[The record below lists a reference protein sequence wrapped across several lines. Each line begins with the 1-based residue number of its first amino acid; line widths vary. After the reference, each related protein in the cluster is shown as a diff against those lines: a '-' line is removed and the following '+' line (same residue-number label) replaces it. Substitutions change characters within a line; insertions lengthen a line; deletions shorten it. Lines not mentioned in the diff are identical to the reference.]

1 MSQNLPERTLQLL
14 SSLLVNQNAHFKE
27 LEWILILQYN
37 NSLRAPWKSR
47 AKIEPKLKRGSKESW
62 IKPNRHNCKLL
73 IVTPLIIKTK
83 KLLNPD
89 WLRKECSSSVTRVQT
104 CNTSVKLV
112 TQVQI
117 TNGFWLAETHKR
129 NHQEPIRF

>member
-62 IKPNRHNCKLL
+62 IKPNRHNCNIDRYTTNNKD
-73 IVTPLIIKTK
+73 K
-83 KLLNPD
+83 KITQS
-89 WLRKECSSSVTRVQT
+89 WLAEKGVQFL
-104 CNTSVKLV
+104 CNTSANL
-112 TQVQI
+112 
-117 TNGFWLAETHKR
+117 
-129 NHQEPIRF
+129 